1 VKDKFLKD
9 RLLKHFWAQQCFVQ
23 AEVDISYTGGLDGNP
38 KLITDV
44 DVYAL
49 RPHPSL
55 RFERVLGDCRTL
67 KGQSPISRTLW
78 LRGLMTFTGA
88 SAGCVLLSDRKI
100 ETDHKLA
107 ANHVSVLLATLADFD
122 VYDRATIPP
131 EGSARTD
138 VSIDDLGGLRNVSQ
152 RFPRVEKLTK
162 HIYQHAWQEPD
173 FGSLIRHTIGEIRLV
188 AKELDPAKQEHL
200 ALVVDAAA
208 TLCVGMAECAGCVF
222 RQYLQPEA
230 KAQLSEALK
239 ALIWGGHEQYAF
251 YQKIRRKL
259 TEVTAAQTPANDL
272 ELPEWNTFVQVIR
285 NILEAP
291 MNAFTSPW
299 VLKSFALDV
308 FYGHRPDPRGYQVDP
323 LSVKF
328 AMLVLDYCCKA
339 SGLHREFAAKLIG
352 LIVSLQSDMVTARH
366 SGGTIGRTRE
376 TLGARGERSPA
387 GGEEGQPLFAG
398 LQSQRSAPDGTK
410 HDD

>member
-1 VKDKFLKD
+1 VKDKPLKD
-9 RLLKHFWAQQCFVQ
+9 RLLKHFWAQKCFVQ
-23 AEVDISYTGGLDGNP
+23 TEVDISFSGGLDGSP

-67 KGQSPISRTLW
+67 KGQSPIARAIW
-78 LRGLMTFTGA
+78 LRGLMSFTGA
-88 SAGCVLLSDRKI
+88 SAGCVLLSDRNI

-107 ANHVSVLLATLADFD
+107 ANHVDVLLCTEADFE
-122 VYDRATIPP
+122 VYDRALIPP

-138 VSIDDLGGLRNVSQ
+138 VSAEELAELRAVAR
-152 RFPRVEKLTK
+152 RFPRVEPLVN

-173 FGSLIRHTIGEIRLV
+173 FGSSLRHTIGALRGV
-188 AKELDPAKQEHL
+188 ARELDPARMDHL

-208 TLCVGMAECAGCVF
+208 TLAVAVAECAGCVF

-239 ALIWGGHEQYAF
+239 ALIWGGHEEYAF

-259 TEVTAAQTPANDL
+259 TEVTTSQAPRGDL
-272 ELPEWNTFVQVIR
+272 ELPEWNRFVQLIR
-285 NILEAP
+285 NVLETP
-291 MNAFTSPW
+291 YSVFSSPW
-299 VLKSFALDV
+299 VLKKFACDV
-308 FYGHRPDPRGYQVDP
+308 LVNRRPVATAYQGDL

-328 AMLVLDYCCKA
+328 AMLILEYCCEA
-339 SGLHREFAAKLIG
+339 ALTREFSAKLVG
-352 LIVSLQSDMVTARH
+352 AMVSLQSDLVTNGRTAGESANLSRNTARVS
-366 SGGTIGRTRE
+366 SGGSDQNQN
-376 TLGARGERSPA
+376 LFER
-387 GGEEGQPLFAG
+387 
-398 LQSQRSAPDGTK
+398 
-410 HDD
+410 